1 MKNINKKPL
10 HKNLFSFFKRISLFF
25 LAILISFAFSR
36 VSLAEEPNWPQGD
49 FDLVQGVY
57 RINNPGD
64 PAPIDKTY
72 QIIFANTLIQIRDGK
87 FSENQNTGISFRMS
101 EAQSFTGTGSLTIS
115 GTYDKDTGKI
125 SGNYTISDDVASI
138 YQLKGATWHDEGW
151 SKTTESGSFQGQVV
165 NDYVVLNFSCKKANE
180 ESYNKNASGKEERK
194 TTDKCSYSFHKVAF
208 RVAPVVKLSNK
219 EEKTEEKAEYLDYGD
234 PAFNEVDYEGKVFAK
249 PKRLIDSGARFAGL
263 TGQVDIIFNGKR
275 RAAKMGDV
283 IPVSAVIVTEEDSSA
298 IISFIDM
305 STFVVKPETNIIVSA
320 PPEKDSKLK
329 LVAGKIWANVKKMAK
344 DGTMEIEMNQ
354 GVAGIKGTTFVCEE
368 KDGKSVLKVIE
379 GIVDFKSKTNGNTVK
394 VNTGE
399 MVEAATNGLSEIAK
413 FDIAEE
419 SESLINLN
427 KVDWGKLDKE
437 DSKNITAV
445 EQAGEKI
452 KTKNPWSWILTLTI
466 IAVVLALMRF
476 RITKKTKYQ
485 NRKYNK

>member
-1 MKNINKKPL
+1 
-10 HKNLFSFFKRISLFF
+10 
-25 LAILISFAFSR
+25 
-36 VSLAEEPNWPQGD
+36 
-49 FDLVQGVY
+49 
-57 RINNPGD
+57 
-64 PAPIDKTY
+64 
-72 QIIFANTLIQIRDGK
+72 
-87 FSENQNTGISFRMS
+87 
-101 EAQSFTGTGSLTIS
+101 
-115 GTYDKDTGKI
+115 
-125 SGNYTISDDVASI
+125 
-138 YQLKGATWHDEGW
+138 
-151 SKTTESGSFQGQVV
+151 
-165 NDYVVLNFSCKKANE
+165 VVLTFFCKKASGE
-180 ESYNKNASGKEERK
+180 GYNKNARGEEDRK
-194 TTDKCSYSFHKVAF
+194 TKDKCSYSFHKVAF
-208 RVAPVVKLSNK
+208 KVAPVVKLSNNEEK
-219 EEKTEEKAEYLDYGD
+219 PEEKTEYLDYDD
-234 PAFNEVDYEGKVFAK
+234 PAFKEVDYEGKVFSK

-368 KDGKSVLKVIE
+368 KDGRSALKVIE

-399 MVEAATNGLSEIAK
+399 MVEATTNGLSEIAK
-413 FDIAEE
+413 FDISEE
-419 SESLINLN
+419 SESWINLN
-427 KVDWGKLDKE
+427 KVDWEKLDKE

-445 EQAGEKI
+445 GQAGEEM
-452 KTKNPWSWILTLTI
+452 KTKNPWSWILILTI
-466 IAVVLALMRF
+466 IAVVLALIGF
-476 RITKKTKYQ
+476 RIIKKIKYQ
-485 NRKYNK
+485 NRKR

>member
-1 MKNINKKPL
+1 MNKKPL
-10 HKNLFSFFKRISLFF
+10 HKNLFSFFERISLFF
-25 LAILISFAFSR
+25 LPILILFAFSQ
-36 VSLAEEPNWPQGD
+36 VSLAEESNWPQGD
-49 FDLVQGVY
+49 FDLIQGIY
-57 RINNPGD
+57 RINNPSD
-64 PAPIDKTY
+64 PASIDKEY
-72 QIIFANTLIQIRDGK
+72 QIIFANTLIQVRDGK
-87 FSENQNTGISFRMS
+87 FSESQSSGISFNLWQ
-101 EAQSFTGTGSLTIS
+101 ANSFTGTGSLTIS

-125 SGNYTISDDVASI
+125 SGNYKIFDDVSHL
-138 YQLKGATWHDEGW
+138 YQLKGATWHTEGW
-151 SKTTESGSFQGQVV
+151 SKTTESGSFQGQLV

-180 ESYNKNASGKEERK
+180 EGYNKNARGEEERK

-208 RVAPVVKLSNK
+208 RVAPVVKLSNN
-219 EEKTEEKAEYLDYGD
+219 EEKTEENTEYLDYGD
-234 PAFNEVDYEGKVFAK
+234 PAFNEVDYEGKVFSK

-263 TGQVDIIFNGKR
+263 TGQVDIVFNGKR
-275 RAAKMGDV
+275 RPAKMGDV
-283 IPVSAVIVTEEDSSA
+283 IPVSAVIITEEDSSA

-368 KDGKSVLKVIE
+368 KNGISVLKVID
-379 GIVDFKSKTNGNTVK
+379 GTVDFKSKTNGNIVK
-394 VNTGE
+394 VNAGE
-399 MVEAATNGLSEIAK
+399 MIEATTNGLSKIAK

-419 SESLINLN
+419 SESWINLN

-445 EQAGEKI
+445 EQAGEEI
-452 KTKNPWSWILTLTI
+452 KTENPWSWILILTI
-466 IAVVLALMRF
+466 IAVVLALIGF
-476 RITKKTKYQ
+476 RIIKKIKYQ
-485 NRKYNK
+485 NRKDNK

>member
-1 MKNINKKPL
+1 MNKKPL
-10 HKNLFSFFKRISLFF
+10 HKNLFIFFERIFF
-25 LAILISFAFSR
+25 LAILIFVAFSQ

-49 FDLVQGVY
+49 FDLIQGIY
-57 RINNPGD
+57 RINNSGD

-125 SGNYTISDDVASI
+125 SGNYIISNDVSTV
-138 YQLKGATWHDEGW
+138 YQLKGVTWHTEGW

-165 NDYVVLNFSCKKANE
+165 NDYVVLTFFCKKSSG

-194 TTDKCSYSFHKVAF
+194 TKDKCSYSFHKVAF
-208 RVAPVVKLSNK
+208 RVAPVVKLSNN
-219 EEKTEEKAEYLDYGD
+219 EEKTEENTEYLDYGD
-234 PAFNEVDYEGKVFAK
+234 PAFDEVDYEGKVFSK

-263 TGQVDIIFNGKR
+263 TGQVDIVFNGKR
-275 RAAKMGDV
+275 RPAKMGDV
-283 IPVSAVIVTEEDSSA
+283 IPVSAVIITEEDSSA

-344 DGTMEIEMNQ
+344 DGTMEIETNQ
-354 GVAGIKGTTFVCEE
+354 AVSGIKGTTFVCEE
-368 KDGKSVLKVIE
+368 KNGRSALKVIE

-394 VNTGE
+394 ANTGE
-399 MVEAATNGLSEIAK
+399 MVEATTNGLSEIAK

-419 SESLINLN
+419 SESWINLN
-427 KVDWGKLDKE
+427 KIDWGKLDKE

-445 EQAGEKI
+445 GQAGEEI
-452 KTKNPWSWILTLTI
+452 KTKNPWLWILISTI
-466 IAVVLALMRF
+466 IAVVLALIGF
-476 RITKKTKYQ
+476 RIIKKIKYQ
-485 NRKYNK
+485 SRKDNK

>member
-1 MKNINKKPL
+1 MNKKPL
-10 HKNLFSFFKRISLFF
+10 HKNLFNFFERISLFS
-25 LAILISFAFSR
+25 LAILISFAFSQ

-57 RINNPGD
+57 RINNPAD

-101 EAQSFTGTGSLTIS
+101 EAQRFTGTGSLTIS
-115 GTYDKDTGKI
+115 GAYEKEIGKI
-125 SGNYTISDDVASI
+125 SGTYQIFTDVSDV
-138 YQLKGATWHDEGW
+138 YQLKEATWHTEGW
-151 SKTTESGSFQGQVV
+151 SKMTESGSFQGQVI

-180 ESYNKNASGKEERK
+180 EDYNKNARGEEERK
-194 TTDKCSYSFHKVAF
+194 TKDRCAYSFYKVAF
-208 RVAPVVKLSNK
+208 RVAPVVKLSNNEGK
-219 EEKTEEKAEYLDYGD
+219 PEEKTEYLDYGD
-234 PAFNEVDYEGKVFAK
+234 PAFDEVDYEGKVFLK

-275 RAAKMGDV
+275 RPAKMGDV
-283 IPVSAVIVTEEDSSA
+283 IPVSAVIITEEDSSA

-368 KDGKSVLKVIE
+368 KNGRSALKVIE

-419 SESLINLN
+419 SESWINLN
-427 KVDWGKLDKE
+427 KVDWEKLDKE
-437 DSKNITAV
+437 DSQNITAV
-445 EQAGEKI
+445 EQAGEKT
-452 KTKNPWSWILTLTI
+452 KTKNSWSWILTLTI
-466 IAVVLALMRF
+466 IAVVVALIGF
-476 RITKKTKYQ
+476 KIIKKIKYQ
-485 NRKYNK
+485 NRKDNK

>member
-1 MKNINKKPL
+1 MNKKPL
-10 HKNLFSFFKRISLFF
+10 HKNLFNFFERISLFF
-25 LAILISFAFSR
+25 LAILIFFAFSQ
-36 VSLAEEPNWPQGD
+36 VSLAEESNWPQGD
-49 FDLVQGVY
+49 FDLIQGIY

-125 SGNYTISDDVASI
+125 SGNYIISNDVSTV
-138 YQLKGATWHDEGW
+138 YQLKGVTWHTEGW

-165 NDYVVLNFSCKKANE
+165 NDYVVLTFFCKKASG

-194 TTDKCSYSFHKVAF
+194 TKDKCSYSFHKVAF
-208 RVAPVVKLSNK
+208 RVAPVVKLSNN
-219 EEKTEEKAEYLDYGD
+219 EEKTEENTEYLDYGD
-234 PAFNEVDYEGKVFAK
+234 PAFDEVDYEGKVFSK

-263 TGQVDIIFNGKR
+263 TGQVDIVFNGKR
-275 RAAKMGDV
+275 RPAKMGDV
-283 IPVSAVIVTEEDSSA
+283 IPVSAVIITEEDSSA

-344 DGTMEIEMNQ
+344 DGTMEIETNQ
-354 GVAGIKGTTFVCEE
+354 AVSGIKGTTFVCEE
-368 KDGKSVLKVIE
+368 KNGRSALKVIE

-394 VNTGE
+394 VSTGE
-399 MVEAATNGLSEIAK
+399 MVEATTNGLSEIAK

-419 SESLINLN
+419 SESWINLN
-427 KVDWGKLDKE
+427 KIDWGKLDKE

-445 EQAGEKI
+445 GQAGEEI
-452 KTKNPWSWILTLTI
+452 KTKNPWLWILILTI
-466 IAVVLALMRF
+466 IAVVLALIGF
-476 RITKKTKYQ
+476 RIIKKIKYQ
-485 NRKYNK
+485 SRKDDK

>member
-1 MKNINKKPL
+1 VKKIFL
-10 HKNLFSFFKRISLFF
+10 YKNLTFSFFEKISLFF
-25 LAILISFAFSR
+25 LAILIPFAFSQ
-36 VSLAEEPNWPQGD
+36 VSLAEESNWPQGD

-57 RINNPGD
+57 RINNPSD

-125 SGNYTISDDVASI
+125 SGNYIISNDVSTV
-138 YQLKGATWHDEGW
+138 YQLKGATWHNEGW
-151 SKTTESGSFQGQVV
+151 FKMTESGTFQGQVI
-165 NDYVVLNFSCKKANE
+165 NDYVVLNFFCKKVSGEN
-180 ESYNKNASGKEERK
+180 YNKNARGEEERK
-194 TTDKCSYSFHKVAF
+194 TMDRCVYSFHKAAF
-208 RVAPVVKLSNK
+208 RVAPVVKLSNN
-219 EEKTEEKAEYLDYGD
+219 EEKTEENTEYLDYDD
-234 PAFNEVDYEGKVFAK
+234 PAFNEVDYEGKVFSK
-249 PKRLIDSGARFAGL
+249 PKRFIDSGARFAGL

-305 STFVVKPETNIIVSA
+305 SNFVVKPETNIIVSA

-329 LVAGKIWANVKKMAK
+329 LVAGKIWANVKKMLK

-368 KDGKSVLKVIE
+368 KNGISVLKVID
-379 GIVDFKSKTNGNTVK
+379 GTVDFKSKTNGNIVK
-394 VNTGE
+394 VNAGE
-399 MVEAATNGLSEIAK
+399 MIEATTNGLSEIAK

-419 SESLINLN
+419 SESWINLN
-427 KVDWGKLDKE
+427 KVDWEKLDKE
-437 DSKNITAV
+437 DSQNITTV
-445 EQAGEKI
+445 EQAGEKT
-452 KTKNPWSWILTLTI
+452 KTKNSWLRILTLTI
-466 IAVVLALMRF
+466 IAAVLALIGF
-476 RITKKTKYQ
+476 KIIKKNKYQ
-485 NRKYNK
+485 NWKDNK

>member
-1 MKNINKKPL
+1 MNEKPL
-10 HKNLFSFFKRISLFF
+10 HKNLFNFFERISLFF
-25 LAILISFAFSR
+25 LAILIFFAFSR

-49 FDLVQGVY
+49 FDLIQGIY
-57 RINNPGD
+57 RINNPAD
-64 PAPIDKTY
+64 SAPIDKTY

-125 SGNYTISDDVASI
+125 SGNYIISSDVSTV
-138 YQLKGATWHDEGW
+138 YQLKGATWHTEGW
-151 SKTTESGSFQGQVV
+151 SKMTESGTFQGQVI

-180 ESYNKNASGKEERK
+180 EIYQKNARGEEEKK

-208 RVAPVVKLSNK
+208 KVAPIIKLSNNEEK
-219 EEKTEEKAEYLDYGD
+219 PEEKTEYLDYGD
-234 PAFNEVDYEGKVFAK
+234 PAFNEVDYEGKVFSK

-305 STFVVKPETNIIVSA
+305 SNFVVKPETNIIVSA

-368 KDGKSVLKVIE
+368 KNGRSALKVIE

-394 VNTGE
+394 VNAGE
-399 MVEAATNGLSEIAK
+399 MIEATTNGLSKITK

-419 SESLINLN
+419 SESWINLN

-445 EQAGEKI
+445 EQAGEEI
-452 KTKNPWSWILTLTI
+452 KTKNPWSWILILTI
-466 IAVVLALMRF
+466 IAVVLALIGF
-476 RITKKTKYQ
+476 KIIKKIKYQ
-485 NRKYNK
+485 NRKDNK